1 MIISETEAAIREIVE
16 EYLRFAEDNYI
27 RVTNNFTLRDL
38 YRLYKLEVKDVIKDE
53 YLATYQQF
61 EEYYNMYYEMTN

>member
-1 MIISETEAAIREIVE
+1 MISETETSIREIVE

>member
-16 EYLRFAEDNYI
+16 EYLTFAEHNDI
-27 RVTNNFTLRDL
+27 RVTNDFTIRDL
-38 YRLYKLEVKDVIKDE
+38 YWLYKLEVEDAIKDE

-61 EEYYNMYYEMTN
+61 EEYYNMYFEMNN

>member
-1 MIISETEAAIREIVE
+1 MISETETSIREIVE

-61 EEYYNMYYEMTN
+61 EEYYNMYYKMTN